1 MVPTSVRF
9 CPPPDFNWCDVLPG
23 RGQRQ
28 LDFAPGGEQHGKR
41 RDKGLSLRRGEET
54 RFASEVSLFRSPES
68 MGDNGCRVLV
78 VISSMDSRKT
88 MGMGTVWFK
97 AMNKGE

>member
-1 MVPTSVRF
+1 
-9 CPPPDFNWCDVLPG
+9 
-23 RGQRQ
+23 
-28 LDFAPGGEQHGKR
+28 
-41 RDKGLSLRRGEET
+41 
-54 RFASEVSLFRSPES
+54 

-88 MGMGTVWFK
+88 MEMGTVWFK